1 MQPITAPVDRESS
14 SQAIDNL
21 QSGLVALLGGGVFH
35 LADDDQ
41 CAFVQRLGEERGT
54 YGDITETLVSLFQEQ
69 RALLPSGTV
78 EDRRVFAERLEAE
91 RREAAY
97 DSNTKKLVGNFQA
110 QNQFPETETVDD
122 RTAGALNEALRSL
135 GAFDDGNYA
144 HRDARGNGTSCIF
157 RSSGDVIAMLWLS
170 FICKHFRFCGLDDW
184 LTGRQTFPTN
194 RPSNRENP
202 SNLWRHPKWMCP
214 FCPIMARSYSTAL

>member
-21 QSGLVALLGGGVFH
+21 QSGLVALLGGGVFY

-41 CAFVQRLGEERGT
+41 HAFIQRFGEERGT
-54 YGDITETLVSLFQEQ
+54 YGDITEKLVSLFQEQ
-69 RALLPSGTV
+69 RALPPSGTV
-78 EDRRVFAERLEAE
+78 DNRRVFEDRLEAE

-97 DSNTKKLVGNFQA
+97 DSPTEKLVGNSQT
-110 QNQFPETETVDD
+110 QHQFPEIEILDD
-122 RTAGALNEALRSL
+122 RTAGTLSEALRSL

-144 HRDARGNGTSCIF
+144 DRDARGNGTPCIF
-157 RSSGDVIAMLWLS
+157 RSSGGVIAMLWLS
-170 FICKHFRFCGLDDW
+170 FIRKHFRFCGLDDW

-194 RPSNRENP
+194 NPSNRESVEPLAP
-202 SNLWRHPKWMCP
+202 SKMDVPLLSHHG
-214 FCPIMARSYSTAL
+214 AVLYYGL